1 MPVFMQKHSQR
12 PVQRGKIVGFGRVF
26 KMDFYGKTIA
36 IAITGGIA
44 AYKACDLIREL
55 YRRNAHRVLCVMTP
69 TAESFIPPLTL
80 QALSRYPV
88 YSSELSV
95 DHAGVPI
102 HIVLAQQAD
111 ALVILPATADAIAKL
126 AHGTADNLVTTS
138 AITFTGKPVLVVPA
152 MNTRMWENPLT
163 QENLRKLRRLPHYTV
178 VEPVSGHLAC
188 GETGDGHL
196 AEQETILQSIYRAVH
211 SNAGMYQGV
220 RAVIT
225 AGGTSEPIDPVA
237 LADELSAMGADVT
250 LITTRPPASRLYS
263 VVPVQTAF
271 EMREAVNERFEQA
284 DVVFMAAAVSDYS
297 MAEPSLDKIKRESL
311 PDLTLKMV
319 SNPDILAELGQRKQ
333 PGQLLIGFAAES
345 SDLIRNASEKMR
357 RKNLDAIVANDISR
371 ADIGFEADEN
381 EVTLL
386 FPELNPQIL
395 ARARKELI
403 ARSLLLLIYDKLLAV
418 KTKLTLVKSE
428 VKPENS
434 LR

>member
-1 MPVFMQKHSQR
+1 
-12 PVQRGKIVGFGRVF
+12 
-26 KMDFYGKTIA
+26 MDFYGKTIA

-69 TAESFIPPLTL
+69 TAEAFIPPLTL

-111 ALVILPATADAIAKL
+111 ALVILPATVDAIAKL
-126 AHGTADNLVTTS
+126 AHGTSDNLVTTS

-163 QENLRKLRRLPHYTV
+163 QENLQKLRQLPNYSV
-178 VEPVSGHLAC
+178 VEPVVGNLAC

-196 AEQETILQSIYRAVH
+196 ADQETILQAIYRAVH
-211 SNAGMYQGV
+211 PHSNLFRGM
-220 RAVIT
+220 RAIVT
-225 AGGTSEPIDPVA
+225 SGGTSEPIDPVRVISNRSSGKMGLA
-237 LADELSAMGADVT
+237 LADELSAMGAEVT

-263 VVPVQTAF
+263 VVPVETAF
-271 EMREAVNERFEQA
+271 DMREAVNERFAQA
-284 DVVFMAAAVSDYS
+284 DLVVMAAAVSDYS
-297 MAEPSLDKIKRESL
+297 MAQPALDKIKREGA
-311 PDLTLKMV
+311 PDLTLNLV

-395 ARARKELI
+395 ARARKDTI
-403 ARSLLLLIYDKLLAV
+403 ARTLLLLIHDKLLAV

-428 VKPENS
+428 AKSENL